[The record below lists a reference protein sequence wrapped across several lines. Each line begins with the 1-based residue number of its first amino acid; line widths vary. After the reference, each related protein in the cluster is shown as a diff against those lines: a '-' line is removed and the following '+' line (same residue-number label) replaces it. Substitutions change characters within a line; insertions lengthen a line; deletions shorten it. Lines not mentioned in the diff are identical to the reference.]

1 MRIIQTRLA
10 RQDILDRAEFI
21 ANENPDAGRRFFNA
35 VKETTEFIAKSP
47 NIGREIS
54 EKENLRMWFVKGFE
68 KHLIFYTVR
77 HDELHLERVIHSR
90 MDYKEFLAE

>member
-10 RQDILDRAEFI
+10 RQDILDRALFI

-35 VKETTEFIAKSP
+35 VKQTTEFIATSP
-47 NIGREIS
+47 NIGKKIS

-90 MDYKEFLAE
+90 MDYTEFLPE